1 MTECVGIMEIFSW
14 TPGLVAADVATK
26 AGDVRIPDVEINGAG
41 GVTIKV
47 VGAVA
52 DVVSA
57 LDAGERVVL
66 EMRARCQKVLMPAYP
81 GEVRD
86 IIHHAQEFSGI
97 IQDIEHLLPSGTYEG
112 DRIVGEETFAV
123 GLVEGQG
130 FTGVLAAA
138 DVMLKAAN
146 VEVLHKEKIGAAHV
160 TVVIKGDVADVAT
173 AVEAGAQECERV
185 GKLVARHV
193 IPRPHPGILD
203 LLK

>member
-1 MTECVGIMEIFSW
+1 MSECVGIMEIFSW
-14 TPGLVAADVATK
+14 APGLVAADVATK
-26 AGDVRIPDVEINGAG
+26 AGDVMIAGVEINGAG
-41 GVTIKV
+41 GVTLKI
-47 VGAVA
+47 VGRVA
-52 DVVSA
+52 DVQSA
-57 LDAGERVVL
+57 LDAGERVIL
-66 EMRARCQKVLMPAYP
+66 EMRARCQKVLMPSYP
-81 GEVRD
+81 ENARN

-112 DRIVGEETFAV
+112 EYIVEEETFAV

-160 TVVIKGDVADVAT
+160 TVVIKGDVADVTT
-173 AVEAGAQECERV
+173 AVEAGAGECERI
-185 GKLVARHV
+185 GKLVARH
-193 IPRPHPGILD
+193 IIARPHPGILD